1 MFILHQTLYQKA
13 YNTEISKKVTWRS
26 TESGGRN
33 QGINNFHCDEGSRKG
48 DIRGNEHR
56 GPHSITSFPGPG
68 TQQDLHCCVLLTELM
83 NANGGGLGMWVERKG
98 HVA

>member
-1 MFILHQTLYQKA
+1 M
-13 YNTEISKKVTWRS
+13 TWRS

-83 NANGGGLGMWVERKG
+83 NANGGGGLGMWVERKG